1 MLYVVKNSLNGYE
14 GIEAWTL
21 NRNLLIE
28 YMKHEE
34 KIHSRTWFEIEEW
47 DDRKVL
53 YGTFTYPLDPT
64 KELIVKEN
72 IVGEC
77 YLLTRGDYVRALNE
91 FSVRNV
97 NPRRLPVENLSTI
110 TTMLGLY
117 LTFMKDK
124 NFMNVIR
131 DIRKREWKIDP
142 FTYESRRTIL
152 RKRKIK

>member
-1 MLYVVKNSLNGYE
+1 MLYVVMNEAIYGE
-14 GIEAWTL
+14 IDAWTL
-21 NRNLLIE
+21 NQNLLKE
-28 YMKHEE
+28 YLKQEE
-34 KIHSRTWFEIEEW
+34 KNHHKDCWVEEW
-47 DDRKVL
+47 DDRKAL

-97 NPRRLPVENLSTI
+97 NPRRLPVEDLSTI
-110 TTMLGLY
+110 TTILGIY
-117 LTFMKDK
+117 LRFIKDK

>member
-1 MLYVVKNSLNGYE
+1 MLYVVMNEAIYGE
-14 GIEAWTL
+14 IDAWTL
-21 NRNLLIE
+21 NQNLLKE
-28 YMKHEE
+28 YLKQEE
-34 KIHSRTWFEIEEW
+34 KNHHKDCWVEEW

-97 NPRRLPVENLSTI
+97 NPRRLPVEDLSTI
-110 TTMLGLY
+110 TTILGIY
-117 LTFMKDK
+117 LRFIKDK

-142 FTYESRRTIL
+142 FTYESRWTML